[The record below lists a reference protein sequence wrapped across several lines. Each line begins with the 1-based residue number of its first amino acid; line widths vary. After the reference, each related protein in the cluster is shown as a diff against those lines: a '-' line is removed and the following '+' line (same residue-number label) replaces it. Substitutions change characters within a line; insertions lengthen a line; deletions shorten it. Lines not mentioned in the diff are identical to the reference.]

1 MSINFKY
8 KPEGN
13 TLKTFMKSNDFFRG
27 IRGPVGSGKSVS
39 CCIEV
44 FRRSL
49 LQKKNKSGI
58 RKSRWAVIR
67 NTNPQLKTTTI
78 KTWLDWFPEDQWGD
92 FAWSVPYT
100 HLIRKG
106 DVEIEVIFLAL
117 DRPED
122 VKKLLSLELTGVWI
136 NEAREI
142 PKSIIDAC
150 TMRVGRYPSMRD
162 GGATWYGVIAD
173 SNAPEED
180 HWWPI
185 MAGDVPVPDHFNRD
199 QVLMLIKPDNWSFYT
214 QPPALL
220 EKKDKDGS
228 TTAYDPH
235 DLAENKNNLTPKY
248 YDNIIRGKTKG
259 WIDVYVLNK
268 LGSIEEGKPVYP
280 NFKQELHVSTEKLEP
295 NLSQPIWIGVD
306 FGLTPA
312 AVFAQRLVTG
322 RWLILDELVCFDMGV
337 SRFSELLRGEIF
349 KNYKPYEIMIYGDPA
364 GDFRSQTDERTPFQI
379 MRTYGLKARPAPSND
394 VALRI
399 EAVDTALSRLLD
411 GKPGFLLDTKCINL
425 KKGFNGGYHYR
436 RIQTSGDRYDE
447 KPLKNRYSH
456 VHDAL
461 QYLLMGAGEGRTL
474 LAGKH
479 QNQPTIVNK
488 DWDVFA
494 KQKNKRKT
502 KKIWDIFR
510 KNG

>member
-8 KPEGN
+8 KPEGD
-13 TLKTFMKSNDFFRG
+13 TLKKFMKSDDFFRG
-27 IRGPVGSGKSVS
+27 LRGPVGSGKSVA
-39 CCIEV
+39 CCIEI

-49 LQKKNKSGI
+49 LQQKNAEGK

-67 NTNPQLKTTTI
+67 NTNPQLRTTTI
-78 KTWLDWFPEDQWGD
+78 KTWLDWFPEDTWGN

-100 HLIRKG
+100 HRILVG
-106 DVEIEVIFLAL
+106 ELDVEVIFLAL

-122 VKKLLSLELTGVWI
+122 VKKLLSLELTGVWV

-150 TMRVGRYPSMRD
+150 TMRVGRFPSMRE
-162 GGATWYGVIAD
+162 GGASWYGVIAD
-173 SNAPEED
+173 TNAPEED

-185 MAGDVPVPDHFNRD
+185 MAADVPVPDHISRD
-199 QVLMLIKPDNWSFYT
+199 EALMLIKPDNWSFYT

-220 EKKDKDGS
+220 ENKGKDGFITGYEDNKKS
-228 TTAYDPH
+228 
-235 DLAENKNNLTPKY
+235 ENKKNLTEKY
-248 YDNIIRGKTKG
+248 YENIIRGKTKG

-268 LGSIEEGKPVYP
+268 LGSIEEGKPVYHS
-280 NFKQELHVSTEKLEP
+280 FKEELHITKNKIDLIP
-295 NLSQPIWIGVD
+295 GQPIWIGVD

-312 AVFAQRLVTG
+312 AVFGQRTTTG
-322 RWLILDELVCFDMGV
+322 KWNIINELVCFEMGV
-337 SRFSELLRGEIF
+337 IRFSELLRGEIA
-349 KNYKPYEIMIYGDPA
+349 KLYKGYEVMIYGDPA

-379 MRTYGLKARPAPSND
+379 MRNCGLKAIPAPSND

-399 EAVDTALSRLLD
+399 EAVDSTLSRLVD
-411 GKPGFLLDTKCINL
+411 GSPGFNMSTDCINL

-436 RIQTSGDRYDE
+436 RLQVSGDRYDE

-461 QYLLMGAGEGRTL
+461 QYLMMGAGEGRTMMS
-474 LAGKH
+474 GKI
-479 QNQPTIVNK
+479 QTQPTVAK
-488 DWDVFA
+488 KQWDVF
-494 KQKNKRKT
+494 QKPGASKRKV
-502 KKIWDIFR
+502 WDIFKR
-510 KNG
+510 NG

>member
-8 KPEGN
+8 KPEGD
-13 TLKTFMKSNDFFRG
+13 TLKKFMKSDDFFRG
-27 IRGPVGSGKSVS
+27 LRGPVGSGKSVA
-39 CCIEV
+39 CCIEI

-49 LQKKNKSGI
+49 LQQKNAEGK

-67 NTNPQLKTTTI
+67 NTNPQLRTTTI
-78 KTWLDWFPEDQWGD
+78 KTWLDWFPEDTWGN

-100 HLIRKG
+100 HRILVG
-106 DVEIEVIFLAL
+106 ELDIEVIFLAL

-122 VKKLLSLELTGVWI
+122 VKKLLSLELTGVWV

-150 TMRVGRYPSMRD
+150 TMRVGRFPSMRE
-162 GGATWYGVIAD
+162 GGASWYGVIAD
-173 SNAPEED
+173 TNAPEED

-185 MAGDVPVPDHFNRD
+185 MAADVPVPDHISRD
-199 QVLMLIKPDNWSFYT
+199 EALMLIKPDNWSFYT

-220 EKKDKDGS
+220 ENKGKDGFITGYEDNKKS
-228 TTAYDPH
+228 
-235 DLAENKNNLTPKY
+235 ENKKNLTEKY
-248 YDNIIRGKTKG
+248 YENIIRGKTKG

-268 LGSIEEGKPVYP
+268 LGSIEEGKPVYHS
-280 NFKQELHVSTEKLEP
+280 FKEELHITKNKIDLIP
-295 NLSQPIWIGVD
+295 GQPIWIGVD

-312 AVFAQRLVTG
+312 AVFGQRTTTG
-322 RWLILDELVCFDMGV
+322 KWNIINELVCFEMGV
-337 SRFSELLRGEIF
+337 IRFSELLRGEIA
-349 KNYKPYEIMIYGDPA
+349 KLYKGYEVMIYGDPA

-379 MRTYGLKARPAPSND
+379 MRNCGLKAIPAPSND

-399 EAVDTALSRLLD
+399 EAVDSTLSRLVD
-411 GKPGFLLDTKCINL
+411 GSPGFNMSTDCINL

-436 RIQTSGDRYDE
+436 RLQVSGDRYDE

-461 QYLLMGAGEGRTL
+461 QYLMMGAGEGRTMMS
-474 LAGKH
+474 GKI
-479 QNQPTIVNK
+479 QTQPTVAK
-488 DWDVFA
+488 KQWDVF
-494 KQKNKRKT
+494 QKPGISKRKV
-502 KKIWDIFR
+502 WDIFKR
-510 KNG
+510 NG